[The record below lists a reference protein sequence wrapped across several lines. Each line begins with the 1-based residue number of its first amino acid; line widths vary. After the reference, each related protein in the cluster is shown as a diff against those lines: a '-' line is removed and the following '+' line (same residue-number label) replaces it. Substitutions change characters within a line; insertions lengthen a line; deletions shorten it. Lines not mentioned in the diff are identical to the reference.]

1 MHIAAMPMIA
11 EGHMIADLIAIIGSV
26 DIVLGDCDR

>member
-1 MHIAAMPMIA
+1 VMS
-11 EGHMIADLIAIIGSV
+11 ENHMIADLVAIIGSV